1 LLHTICTVI
10 QIISALV
17 LVVLMAVQTEK
28 AQQGGG
34 VMGLGGAGGRST
46 GTIDMAVGAERI
58 LKPLTKWT
66 CGAFFTFSILAA
78 VQKANLTFVHVI
90 AAIVLYI
97 LAMLFGSTIWSAVT
111 GMRNTQ

>member
-1 LLHTICTVI
+1 LLHTFVTVL

-17 LVVLMAVQTEK
+17 LVVLMAVQTDK
-28 AQQGGG
+28 AEQGG

-66 CGAFFTFSILAA
+66 SGAFFTFSILAA
-78 VQKANLTFVHVI
+78 VQKANLTFIHVI
-90 AAIVLYI
+90 AALIIYVI
-97 LAMLFGSTIWSAVT
+97 AMMFSGLVWQAIT
-111 GMRNTQ
+111 GMRSTQ